1 MKRRIFS
8 IILAICMMIPV
19 ICALP
24 FTSSAVS
31 LTSGI
36 YTYTVSSDQV
46 IITKCSSSAGGN
58 ITIPS
63 QIDGKTVIGIGS
75 SAFKDCDS
83 ITSVSIPST
92 VKKLGVKA
100 FYGCDSLSTLT
111 LSNGVEEI
119 GIDCFR
125 LCTGLKTLT
134 IPDSVTYMGSDA
146 FYGCTR
152 LTSVVIGNGIT
163 EINDSCFNG
172 CSVLF

>member
-24 FTSSAVS
+24 FTSSAAS

-100 FYGCDSLSTLT
+100 FYGCDSAPSPSATELRRSA
-111 LSNGVEEI
+111 SIASDFV
-119 GIDCFR
+119 
-125 LCTGLKTLT
+125 
-134 IPDSVTYMGSDA
+134 PDSRPSLFPTALLIWVRTHFTDA
-146 FYGCTR
+146 P
-152 LTSVVIGNGIT
+152 
-163 EINDSCFNG
+163 D
-172 CSVLF
+172 